1 MLRRFTE
8 DDVVPPAS
16 FEPPEEACGRWLA
29 DALEPATHPSNPQ
42 PHLVVARR
50 GSQHVDHQV
59 RRVENPRVHIKL
71 LRARSLGLIGAL
83 AAEDRDQLVEAIS
96 TLGSG
101 GPVTLDFRGVTSI
114 EEGGMDALRQAI
126 IRARD
131 MGEVVLTLVV
141 PSTGVVDELRAG
153 GLDEDP
159 MILIE
164 IVGP

>member
-1 MLRRFTE
+1 M
-8 DDVVPPAS
+8 
-16 FEPPEEACGRWLA
+16 
-29 DALEPATHPSNPQ
+29 
-42 PHLVVARR
+42 HL
-50 GSQHVDHQV
+50 
-59 RRVENPRVHIKL
+59 KL
-71 LRARSLGLIGAL
+71 LPAPSLGLMGPL

-96 TLGSG
+96 TLGPG
-101 GPVTLDFRGVTSI
+101 GPITLDFQGVTSI
-114 EEGGMDALRQAI
+114 QEGGMEALRQAI

-164 IVGP
+164 TLPHRIG